1 MASLLSLNDVTLSL
15 DLYEAIKI
23 TLKRFSLTYVII
35 SSIATDYAIAM
46 AGKKERRLKLIEDN
60 TVATGNSHLM
70 KYQFLIHR
78 QNLCAKSLKMNNVVQ
93 IVIQAVNFSKSKRL
107 YHSQFQFQFLAFN
120 FISFY

>member
-1 MASLLSLNDVTLSL
+1 
-15 DLYEAIKI
+15 
-23 TLKRFSLTYVII
+23 
-35 SSIATDYAIAM
+35 M
-46 AGKKERRLKLIEDN
+46 AGKKERRLKLIEAN
-60 TVATGNSHLM
+60 TVATGHSHLM
-70 KYQFLIHR
+70 KYQFFIHR